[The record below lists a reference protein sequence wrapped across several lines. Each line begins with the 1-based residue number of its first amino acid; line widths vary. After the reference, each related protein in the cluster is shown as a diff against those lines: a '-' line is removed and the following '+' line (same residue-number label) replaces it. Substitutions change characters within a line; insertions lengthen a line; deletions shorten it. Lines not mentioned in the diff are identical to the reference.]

1 MFPRGDADKQ
11 ERIITGVLL
20 DPAERTYQGMNKR
33 VLTLV
38 ALLLLVFPLLAACG
52 GEGTTTTTGGDTTEQ
67 SPTETD
73 AVGDTPTETDAAE
86 EVPTVAA
93 TAAATAGAT
102 VGATAGATAGATMGA
117 TAAATGAAT
126 AGATAAATG
135 AATAGATAEGD
146 DAAAGAGGTGCQD
159 KNITIG
165 SKNFTEQ
172 LILGEL
178 YAQALEAKG
187 YTVERKLNLGSEQI
201 ADRALLSGQID
212 MYPEYT
218 GTMLQAILKS
228 DAKPKTP
235 EETYEVVK
243 EAYAKRN
250 PSITLLE
257 SAPFNNNFGIVVTR
271 EAAEQYNL
279 KTIEDVAKNA
289 QNLVFASYGEFED
302 RGDARPNVEANYPG
316 FANFKQTRI
325 VNSLGL
331 RYAALESGDADVGV
345 GFLTDGQLTS
355 ENLVVVEDTKGIWP
369 YYYPTPAIRAEYLE
383 QCPEAATILNS
394 VSEKLTLENMQ
405 ELNGLVDLEREDPA
419 DVASDFLK
427 EQGLK

>member
-135 AATAGATAEGD
+135 VATAGATAAATAASVG
-146 DAAAGAGGTGCQD
+146 APAAGGD
-159 KNITIG
+159 KTITVG

-172 LILGEL
+172 FILGEL

-187 YTVERKLNLGSEQI
+187 YTVNRKLNLGSEQI
-201 ADRALLSGQID
+201 ADRALQSGQID

-218 GTMLQAILKS
+218 GTALGAILKIE
-228 DAKPKTP
+228 DTPATP
-235 EETYEVVK
+235 EETYNVVK
-243 EAYAKRN
+243 EGYAKRN
-250 PSITLLE
+250 PSVTLLQP
-257 SAPFNNNFGIVVTR
+257 ADFNNTYGIVVRR
-271 EAAEQYNL
+271 EIAEQYNL
-279 KTIEDVAKNA
+279 KTLEDLAKA
-289 QNLVFASYGEFED
+289 SPNLIFASFSEFQD
-302 RGDARPNVEANYPG
+302 RADGFPNIQKNYPG
-316 FANFKQTRI
+316 MNFKDI
-325 VNSLGL
+325 VLVNSLGL
-331 RYAALESGDADVGV
+331 RYAALEKGDADVGV
-345 GFLTDGQLTS
+345 GFQTDGQIASQDLA
-355 ENLVVVEDTKGIWP
+355 VMEDPKNIWP
-369 YYYPTPAIRAEYLE
+369 FYYPAPAVRTEYLE
-383 QCPEAATILNS
+383 AHPEIRDILNS
-394 VSEKLTLENMQ
+394 VSETLDLETMQ
-405 ELNGLVDLEREDPA
+405 ELNALVDIEKEDPA
-419 DVASDFLK
+419 DVASDFLE